1 MSMSSSIVLGS
12 DNSSRGRELEA
23 LKDFRWP
30 HNNSIGDH
38 CKWSGITCDDGGRVA
53 EMSLHG
59 HTFGRGLEEL
69 DLLAFPHLTRMQLSH
84 CWFDGP
90 IPTQIGQLS
99 KLTYLNLSVNNF
111 YSEMPL
117 SLVNLTHL
125 RVLDISH
132 NYIHGAIPPE
142 IGILSQLTCLDLS
155 YNKFNGSLPSTMTQL
170 TRLEFLKLDNNMLE
184 GGVFEAGIEK
194 LPSIKTMNLSW
205 NLISGRI
212 PLQFGNVGNEKFLNI
227 DLSRNNLSGKIPE
240 SVSYLNEINLAYNYL
255 EDRIPSSV
263 WRKFP
268 SESFIGN
275 SELLSPEGSRVIILG
290 KAERRNNARKR
301 RSNARKYYPVAMFF
315 GCFFLCSIFQ
325 GILFLLLSKK
335 GKKVASSAFLSC
347 KKGMMKVGSSLFEC
361 SKKGKKVASV
371 TPDTKHED
379 IFKIWNYDG
388 NIAYQHII
396 QATADF
402 DIKYSIGTGGY
413 GRVYRAKLP
422 DGRVVAVK
430 KLHKFEG
437 DDHPNYHASFR
448 NEAEVLSHIRHR
460 NIVKLLGYCLH
471 QRYMFLIYDYM
482 ERGSLFHVLVS
493 PVRAMEL
500 NWMTRVNVV
509 KGIANALSYM
519 HHDCSPPILHRDI
532 SSKNILLNLNHE
544 ACVSD
549 FGTARLLDPD
559 SSNQTLVVGTRGY
572 IAPEL
577 AYTMVVTEKC
587 DVYSFGVVALEIMF
601 GDHPSDF
608 LSSMMISTQFAQ
620 KLMLQQLLD
629 KRLASPDED
638 VRVSRDVVRVVKTS
652 LKCISSDPKSRPS
665 MKEVSQELGARA
677 PPLPI
682 PFRSITMLQLM
693 HSD

>member
-1 MSMSSSIVLGS
+1 MSSSIVLGS

-69 DLLAFPHLTRMQLSH
+69 DLLAFPHLTTMQLSH
-84 CWFDGP
+84 CWFDGS

-99 KLTYLNLSVNNF
+99 KLTYLNLSANNF
-111 YSEMPL
+111 YGEMPL
-117 SLVNLTHL
+117 SLANLTHL

-205 NLISGRI
+205 NSISGRI

-268 SESFIGN
+268 RESFIGN
-275 SELLSPEGSRVIILG
+275 SQLLSPE
-290 KAERRNNARKR
+290 
-301 RSNARKYYPVAMFF
+301 
-315 GCFFLCSIFQ
+315 

-361 SKKGKKVASV
+361 SKKGNKV

-493 PVRAMEL
+493 PVRAVEL

-620 KLMLQQLLD
+620 NLMLQQLLD

-638 VRVSRDVVRVVKTS
+638 VRVSRDVVHVVTTA
-652 LKCISSDPKSRPS
+652 LKCISSEPKSRPS

-677 PPLPI
+677 PPLPM